1 MTTFPRR
8 NRGLTIVQ
16 LIVLLVLLAFLVAS
30 GIVIYTTIHNS
41 SSTTGNGQLTPITTR
56 SQTTAEQNAAQSQR
70 QCAALS
76 PQQKAQLQQ
85 SRQPSMCTAQ

>member
-1 MTTFPRR
+1 MTNSPQHSHGFT
-8 NRGLTIVQ
+8 LVQ
-16 LIVLLVLLAFLVAS
+16 LIILLVLLAFLVAS

-41 SSTTGNGQLTPITTR
+41 SDAATNGQLTPITNH

-85 SRQPSMCTAQ
+85 SRQPSMCATQ